1 MQSKLLTTAGVL
13 ALALALALTTPAW
26 STEPA
31 TTSADNS
38 SLAAT
43 VSDSLNGNQIGDNT
57 TGDVTTTSGDTT
69 NVSVPVTDSRKRWFQ
84 AA

>member
-13 ALALALALTTPAW
+13 ALALALTTPAW

-31 TTSADNS
+31 STSADNS
-38 SLAAT
+38 RLAAT